1 MKITRSQLKQL
12 IKEVMVRESI
22 QEATSED
29 SAMRSTILSPE
40 DARDKSI
47 ELGFG
52 PEAAEEVEGLYRH
65 AINGQDE
72 VDEEVG
78 IWLTIV
84 PGAGQNAVVSAF
96 HQTEED
102 MYGNFEETD
111 AIDWI
116 RGLLENTEDS
126 EQVDAVLDALF
137 A

>member
-12 IKEVMVRESI
+12 IKEEMFRELT
-22 QEATSED
+22 QEATSKG
-29 SAMRSTILSPE
+29 SSMKSTILSPE

-65 AINGQDE
+65 AINSQWE

-78 IWLTIV
+78 IWLAIV
-84 PGAGQNAVVSAF
+84 PGTGQNAVVSAF

-102 MYGNFEETD
+102 ENGYFEETD

-116 RGLLENTEDS
+116 RDLLENTEDS

>member
-22 QEATSED
+22 QEETSED

-72 VDEEVG
+72 VDEEDG
-78 IWLTIV
+78 IWLRIV

-102 MYGNFEETD
+102 MYGNFDETD

-116 RGLLENTEDS
+116 RELLENTEDS
-126 EQVDAVLDALF
+126 EQVDAVLGALF